1 MAAIAYRPRFFTPS
15 WMIRLAWTYSLV
27 QFLPT
32 LYFADVKSI
41 TFDDNQTV
49 CYCTTVRNNTSPGIA
64 YLISLSMPSFVLPL
78 LTMSILY
85 YKVARVVWRRQQNI
99 SVSSTTSSNTATLKL
114 LIQTQKRVTLVLL
127 IVVLVLICWAPFV
140 IYCGI
145 LERNLRGF
153 PNPMDGVTLALYGPG
168 LANSMTNPFIDFFNT
183 GGKRANTIR
192 DLYLEI
198 SGKKEK
204 QCKGRRV

>member
-1 MAAIAYRPRFFTPS
+1 MAAIAYHPRFFTPS

-64 YLISLSMPSFVLPL
+64 YLISLSMSSFVLPL

-85 YKVARVVWRRQQNI
+85 YKCRKSCLETAAKYLSLIYHQLSHGDLKTFNSNAKTSDSSVA
-99 SVSSTTSSNTATLKL
+99 
-114 LIQTQKRVTLVLL
+114 
-127 IVVLVLICWAPFV
+127 
-140 IYCGI
+140 YCGV
-145 LERNLRGF
+145 G
-153 PNPMDGVTLALYGPG
+153 
-168 LANSMTNPFIDFFNT
+168 IDMLGTICDLLWHFREKS
-183 GGKRANTIR
+183 KR
-192 DLYLEI
+192 I
-198 SGKKEK
+198 S
-204 QCKGRRV
+204 